1 MRAIKLLISD
11 EAYDQFRK
19 LLKKFRKDQVE
30 VVVDE
35 KSFQEA
41 TSYLTEELREM
52 NERKASWHTLKD
64 AEKKLE
70 DDIRKHEDR
79 PW

>member
-19 LLKKFRKDQVE
+19 LLEKFRKDQVE
-30 VVVDE
+30 VVADE

-41 TSYLTEELREM
+41 KSYLTEELREM
-52 NERKASWHTLKD
+52 NEGMATWHTLEN

-70 DDIRKHEDR
+70 DDIRIHKER
-79 PW
+79 S

>member
-1 MRAIKLLISD
+1 MRAIKLLVSD
-11 EAYDQFRK
+11 EAYDQFMK

-30 VVVDE
+30 VLADE

-41 TSYLTEELREM
+41 KSYLTEELREI
-52 NERKASWHTLKD
+52 NEGMATRHTLED

-70 DDIRKHEDR
+70 DDIRKHEDLS
-79 PW
+79 